1 MQVMHNELLIFV
13 YRNQPTRY
21 SVEAGI
27 TRVSANGETR
37 TVTKVNLVST
47 FFNFKIRPFILCTD
61 SLAKYF

>member
-1 MQVMHNELLIFV
+1 MQVMQKELLTFV

-47 FFNFKIRPFILCTD
+47 FFNLVLQIILW
-61 SLAKYF
+61 Y

>member
-1 MQVMHNELLIFV
+1 MMQKELLMFV

-37 TVTKVNLVST
+37 TVTKVNLVSRLFCKLYCFAMNT
-47 FFNFKIRPFILCTD
+47 FQG
-61 SLAKYF
+61 

>member
-1 MQVMHNELLIFV
+1 MQVMQKELLMFV

-47 FFNFKIRPFILCTD
+47 FFNLVLQIFTW
-61 SLAKYF
+61 Y

>member
-1 MQVMHNELLIFV
+1 MQVMQKELLTFV

-47 FFNFKIRPFILCTD
+47 FFNLVLQIITW
-61 SLAKYF
+61 Y